1 MSTVINYFILYIME
15 YIYIVVENGEPYL
28 TSYKNYKS
36 AVDAVK
42 EKHKQYLEEQIR
54 ELNDLDMIE
63 STLADVNVS
72 ENIEK
77 NMTQLYIEKGI
88 NIEIYK
94 LPIK

>member
-1 MSTVINYFILYIME
+1 ME
-15 YIYIVVENGEPYL
+15 YIYIIVENGEPYPA
-28 TSYKNYKS
+28 SYKDYKS

-42 EKHKQYLEEQIR
+42 KKHKQYLEEQIR
-54 ELNDLDMIE
+54 ELNDLYMIE

-77 NMTQLYIEKGI
+77 NVTQLYIEKGI
-88 NIEIYK
+88 NIQIYK